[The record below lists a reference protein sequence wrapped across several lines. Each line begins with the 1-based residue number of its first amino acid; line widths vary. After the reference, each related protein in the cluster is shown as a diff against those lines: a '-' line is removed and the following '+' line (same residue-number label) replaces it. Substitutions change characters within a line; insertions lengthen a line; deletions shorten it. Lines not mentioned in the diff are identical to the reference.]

1 MNTQTKWMK
10 VIAVLAITAID
21 ASAEERR
28 AKGDRIVISIPDHK
42 LVLFNGGHILK
53 IYDVAVGKSS
63 TPSPEGEF
71 TIINH
76 VKNPTWYGPKMVV
89 PPGKNNPLGTRWMG
103 LSLKGYGIHGTNVP
117 SSVGKAA
124 SHGCFRMRQADL
136 EDLFDRV
143 EVGVTVELRGQRP
156 QFLAEAFA
164 GNSAD

>member
-1 MNTQTKWMK
+1 M
-10 VIAVLAITAID
+10 IAVLAITAID